1 MKINQCVFLFFAV
14 LLTSGSSLLA
24 QTTIKE
30 IIYVGTY
37 SQRDSKGI
45 YVLEFNRSSGEMTLV
60 QTISTKKNSNF
71 LAVHP
76 SGKFLFSVN
85 HQGLDQMPDWGS
97 ISSYAIDQLTGK
109 LSLINEQPSYGK
121 GPCHIGVYPTGS
133 WIFVSN
139 YADGIFSILPITKEG
154 KIGSSSQRMQLVGS
168 SVDPER
174 QTSPHPHSAIPTS
187 DGSFLYVP
195 DLGTDKVMIYKFD
208 NRNGTVVPAKQPWVE
223 ITGGAG
229 PRHFV
234 IHPNSELA
242 FLAEEISS
250 TLNAFKRN
258 PNDGTL
264 TSFYR
269 KCTLPH
275 GISEQNK
282 VADIHLNP
290 LGTNLYVSNRGH
302 NSIAIFDVN
311 AETSKITYR
320 KNVDSGGETPRNF
333 MIEPSGHFAFV
344 ANQNSDNMVVFNI
357 DEQGNLK
364 QTGSSFKIPSPSCV
378 KYLVIGQ

>member
-1 MKINQCVFLFFAV
+1 MKINQYAFLFFAV
-14 LLTSGSSLLA
+14 LLMSATTLFA

-45 YVLEFNRSSGEMTLV
+45 YVLEFNRSSREITLV

-76 SGKFLFSVN
+76 SGKFLFAVN

-97 ISSYAIDQLTGK
+97 ISSYEIDQLTGK
-109 LSLINEQPSYGK
+109 LNLINEQPSYGK
-121 GPCHIGVYPTGS
+121 GPCHISVYPTGK

-139 YADGIFSILPITKEG
+139 YADGIFSILSVTKDG
-154 KIGSSSQRMQLVGS
+154 KIGSSSQRMQLIGS
-168 SVDPER
+168 SVNPER
-174 QTSPHPHSAIPTS
+174 QTSPHPHAAIPTV

-195 DLGTDKVMIYKFD
+195 DLGTDKVMIYRFD
-208 NRNGTVVPAKQPWVE
+208 NRNGTVVLAKQPWAEV
-223 ITGGAG
+223 IGGAG

-234 IHPNSELA
+234 IHQNSELA

-264 TSFYR
+264 TSYYR
-269 KCTLPH
+269 KSTLPT

-290 LGTNLYVSNRGH
+290 SGTNLYVSNRGH

-333 MIEPSGHFAFV
+333 MIDPSGHFAFV
-344 ANQNSDNMVVFNI
+344 ANHNSDNIIVFNI
-357 DEQGNLK
+357 DEQGDLK
-364 QTGSSFKIPSPSCV
+364 QTATSFKIPSPSCV
-378 KYLVIGQ
+378 KYLMIRQ